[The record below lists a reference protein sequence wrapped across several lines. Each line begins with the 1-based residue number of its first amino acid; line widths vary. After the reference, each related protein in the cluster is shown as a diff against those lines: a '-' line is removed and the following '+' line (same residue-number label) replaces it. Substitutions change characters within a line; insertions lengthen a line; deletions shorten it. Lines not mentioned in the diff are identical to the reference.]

1 MMTRMSD
8 FNRHDDTSFIG
19 EADFG
24 SIVGCMVFD
33 NDIYDGDG
41 ECIIDD
47 HDNGE
52 FDINDDFC
60 NHQSLLLI
68 V

>member
-1 MMTRMSD
+1 
-8 FNRHDDTSFIG
+8 
-19 EADFG
+19 
-24 SIVGCMVFD
+24 MVFG

-52 FDINDDFC
+52 FDIDDDFC